1 MTWKRKD
8 QMTLKE
14 RIDVKNE
21 FLNSLLND
29 SERKWK
35 YVYIDNDKTEYMIS
49 NDGKIAS
56 LRMCRLMC
64 PAPGSDGYIATVI
77 SHKGIRYNVSMHRLV
92 AEAFILNPNNLPQVN
107 HKNGNKNINCDW
119 NLEWIS
125 QHDNIIHAIETGL
138 RDNYLPEKRCTN
150 KDIHGV
156 CKLLEKGLSVK
167 HVSDKTSVS
176 KRVIRSIKRGKA
188 WKHISCH
195 YKIHG
200 LNADTRSDRSSK
212 EQASTTI
219 QSIPECEETICF
231 RWECE

>member
-14 RIDVKNE
+14 RNDAKDE

-29 SERKWK
+29 PERKWK
-35 YVYIDNDKTEYMIS
+35 YVYINSERTEYMIS
-49 NDGKIAS
+49 NDGKLSS
-56 LRMCRLMC
+56 LRMCRLMS

-77 SHKGIRYNVSMHRLV
+77 SHNGIRYNVSIHRLV
-92 AEAFILNPNNLPQVN
+92 AETFIPNPNNLPQVN

-119 NLEWIS
+119 NLEWVS

-138 RDNYLPEKRCTN
+138 RDNYLPEKRYSK
-150 KDIHGV
+150 KDIHKV
-156 CKLLEKGLSVK
+156 CKLLEEGLSVK
-167 HVSDKTSVS
+167 HVSDKTGVS

-195 YKIHG
+195 YQIRR
-200 LNADTRSDRSSK
+200 LNTDTRSDQSSK

-219 QSIPECEETICF
+219 QSIPEYEESIYF